1 MCIRDRSLA
10 IGNPADGYY
19 AIKLAKKTQGSAHAV
34 SDNEIVKGISL
45 LARTEG
51 IFTET
56 AGGVVIATLVKMVK
70 QGLISKDEEV
80 VVLITGNGLKTQEV
94 VSSLSAP
101 TEINPTIK
109 SFEDIFPNY

>member
-1 MCIRDRSLA
+1 
-10 IGNPADGYY
+10 
-19 AIKLAKKTQGSAHAV
+19 
-34 SDNEIVKGISL
+34 
-45 LARTEG
+45 
-51 IFTET
+51 
-56 AGGVVIATLVKMVK
+56 VK

-109 SFEDIFPNY
+109 SFEDTFPNY